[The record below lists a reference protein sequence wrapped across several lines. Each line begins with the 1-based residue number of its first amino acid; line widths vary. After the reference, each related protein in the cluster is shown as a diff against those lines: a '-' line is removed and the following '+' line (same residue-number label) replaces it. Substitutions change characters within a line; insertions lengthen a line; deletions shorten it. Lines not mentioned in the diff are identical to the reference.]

1 MQITLSQHFT
11 IKKLLKLV
19 YPSVIMMV
27 FTSIYGVVDGIFV
40 SNFVGDTAFAAVN
53 LIMPVIMAYASV
65 GFMIGA
71 GGSALVSKLLG
82 EGKHDE
88 ANSVFS
94 LLVYTTAVL
103 GAIITAAGILS
114 VRPLAI
120 LFGAKGATLEYCTKY
135 GVVCLSGITL
145 FMLQN
150 VFQNLFPTAGKH
162 KLGLLVIVIAGVTN
176 AILDAVFLAG
186 LKMGVEGAAL
196 ASVLGQVIGGL
207 SPVFYFAIKRDGIL
221 RLGRAKIEIMPILK
235 TFFNGSSEMLT
246 NLSLSLVNILYNYQ
260 LMQLVGEQGVAA
272 YGVIMYIGFIFISV
286 FLGYSVGVA
295 PVVGYNYGAGNR
307 AELSSVFKKS
317 LAIISAAAVT
327 MYALAMALNYPLCK
341 IFVGYNQELFK
352 LTANGFMLYAFT
364 YLLAGFNI
372 FGSSFFTALNNGLI
386 SAIISFLRTLAF
398 QIICIMSMPAM
409 FALTGVWLA
418 NPVAEALSIM
428 LVVALIFAKRKKYG
442 YM

>member
-120 LFGAKGATLEYCTKY
+120 LFGATGATLEYCTKY

-307 AELSSVFKKS
+307 EELRSVFKKS

>member
-1 MQITLSQHFT
+1 MQTTLSQHFT

-53 LIMPVIMAYASV
+53 LIMPVIMAYASF

-82 EGKHDE
+82 EGKNKE

-94 LLVYTTAVL
+94 LLVYTTVAL
-103 GAIITAAGILS
+103 GIIITVVGILS

-120 LFGAKGATLEYCTKY
+120 LFKAEGETLDYCTRY
-135 GVVCLSGITL
+135 GTVCLSGITL

-162 KLGLLVIVIAGVTN
+162 KLGLLVIVVAGVTN
-176 AILDAVFLAG
+176 AILDAVFLAW
-186 LKMGVEGAAL
+186 LKMSVEGAAL

-207 SPVFYFAIKRDGIL
+207 SPILYFSIKRDGIL
-221 RLGRAKIEIMPILK
+221 RLGRAKIEIMPIIK

-246 NLSLSLVNILYNYQ
+246 NLSLSLVNILYNWQ
-260 LMQLVGEQGVAA
+260 LMALVGEQGVAA
-272 YGVIMYIGFIFISV
+272 YGVIMYIGFIFVSV

-295 PVVGYNYGAGNR
+295 PVVGYNYGADNR
-307 AELSSVFKKS
+307 EELKSVFRKS
-317 LAIISAAAVT
+317 LIIIATTAVI
-327 MYALAMALNYPLCK
+327 MFALAMALNRPLCE
-341 IFVGYNQELFK
+341 IFVGYNRDLFD
-352 LTANGFMLYAFT
+352 LTSGGFMLYALT
-364 YLLAGFNI
+364 YLICGFNI
-372 FGSSFFTALNNGLI
+372 FASSFFTALNNGLI
-386 SAIISFLRTLAF
+386 SAAISFLRTLVF
-398 QIICIMSMPAM
+398 QVIAVFAMPALL
-409 FALTGVWLA
+409 AVTGIWLA
-418 NPVAEALSIM
+418 NPTAE
-428 LVVALIFAKRKKYG
+428 LVSLAVSVTFLITNGKKYG

>member
-11 IKKLLKLV
+11 IKNLIKLV

-53 LIMPVIMAYASV
+53 LIMPVIMAYASF

-82 EGKHDE
+82 EGKEQE

-94 LLVYTTAVL
+94 LLVYTTVVL
-103 GAIITAAGILS
+103 GAIITAVGIFS

-120 LFGAKGATLEYCTKY
+120 LFGAEGATLEYCTKY

-145 FMLQN
+145 YMLQN
-150 VFQNLFPTAGKH
+150 VFQNFFPTAGKH
-162 KLGLLVIVIAGVTN
+162 KLGLLVIVVAGVTN

-186 LKMGVEGAAL
+186 LHMGVEGAAL

-207 SPVFYFAIKRDGIL
+207 SPILYFSIKRDGVL
-221 RLGRAKIEIMPILK
+221 RLGRAKIEIMPVLK

-286 FLGYSVGVA
+286 FLGYSVGAA

-307 AELSSVFKKS
+307 EELKSVFKKS
-317 LAIISAAAVT
+317 LIIISVTAVS
-327 MYALAMALNYPLCK
+327 MYALAMALNYPLCMV
-341 IFVGYNQELFK
+341 FVGYNKELFE
-352 LTANGFMLYAFT
+352 LTTRGFMLYAFS

-372 FGSSFFTALNNGLI
+372 YASSFFTALNNGLI
-386 SAIISFLRTLAF
+386 SAAISFLRTLLF
-398 QIICIMSMPAM
+398 QVVSVMTMPLL
-409 FALTGVWLA
+409 FDITGVWLA
-418 NPVAEALSIM
+418 NPAAELMSLV
-428 LVVALIFAKRKKYG
+428 LVVIFILTNRRKYG

>member
-11 IKKLLKLV
+11 IKNLIKLV

-53 LIMPVIMAYASV
+53 LIMPVIMAYASF

-82 EGKHDE
+82 EGKEKE

-94 LLVYTTAVL
+94 LLVYTTVVL
-103 GAIITAAGILS
+103 GAIITVVGIFS

-120 LFGAKGATLEYCTKY
+120 LFDAEGETLEYCTKY

-145 FMLQN
+145 YMLQN
-150 VFQNLFPTAGKH
+150 VFQNFFPTAGKH

-186 LKMGVEGAAL
+186 LHMGVEGAAL

-207 SPVFYFAIKRDGIL
+207 SPILYFSIKRDGIL

-286 FLGYSVGVA
+286 FLGYSVGAA

-307 AELSSVFKKS
+307 EELKSVFKKS
-317 LAIISAAAVT
+317 LIIISVT
-327 MYALAMALNYPLCK
+327 AISMYVLAMALNYPLCMV
-341 IFVGYNQELFK
+341 FVGYNEELFK
-352 LTANGFMLYAFT
+352 LTTRGFMLYAFS

-372 FGSSFFTALNNGLI
+372 YASSFFTALNNGLI
-386 SAIISFLRTLAF
+386 SAAISFLRTLLF
-398 QIICIMSMPAM
+398 QVVSVMTMPLLLD
-409 FALTGVWLA
+409 LTGV
-418 NPVAEALSIM
+418 
-428 LVVALIFAKRKKYG
+428 
-442 YM
+442 

>member
-11 IKKLLKLV
+11 IKNLIKLV

-53 LIMPVIMAYASV
+53 LIMPVIMAYASF

-82 EGKHDE
+82 EGKEKE

-94 LLVYTTAVL
+94 LLVYTTVVL
-103 GAIITAAGILS
+103 GAIITVVGIFS

-120 LFGAKGATLEYCTKY
+120 LFDAEGETLEYCTKY

-145 FMLQN
+145 YMLQN
-150 VFQNLFPTAGKH
+150 VFQNFFPTAGKH

-186 LKMGVEGAAL
+186 LHMGVEGAAL

-207 SPVFYFAIKRDGIL
+207 SPILYFSIKRDGIL

-286 FLGYSVGVA
+286 FLGYSVGAA

-307 AELSSVFKKS
+307 EELKSVFKKS
-317 LAIISAAAVT
+317 LIIISVT
-327 MYALAMALNYPLCK
+327 AISMYVLAMALNYPLCMV
-341 IFVGYNQELFK
+341 FVGYNEELFK
-352 LTANGFMLYAFT
+352 LTTRGFMLYAFS

-372 FGSSFFTALNNGLI
+372 YASSFFTALNNGLI
-386 SAIISFLRTLAF
+386 SAAISFLRTLLF
-398 QIICIMSMPAM
+398 QVVSVMTMPLLLD
-409 FALTGVWLA
+409 LTGVWLA
-418 NPVAEALSIM
+418 NPAAELMSLV
-428 LVVALIFAKRKKYG
+428 LVVIFILTNRRKYG

>member
-1 MQITLSQHFT
+1 MQIILSQHFT

-307 AELSSVFKKS
+307 EELRSVFKKS

-428 LVVALIFAKRKKYG
+428 LVAALIFAKRKKYG

>member
-327 MYALAMALNYPLCK
+327 MDARAMALNYPLCK

-409 FALTGVWLA
+409 IALTGVWLA

>member
-1 MQITLSQHFT
+1 
-11 IKKLLKLV
+11 
-19 YPSVIMMV
+19 MMV

-53 LIMPVIMAYASV
+53 LIMPVIMAYASF

-71 GGSALVSKLLG
+71 GGSALISKLLG
-82 EGKHDE
+82 EGKEKE

-94 LLVYTTAVL
+94 LLVYTTIVL
-103 GAIITAAGILS
+103 GAIITVVGIFS

-120 LFGAKGATLEYCTKY
+120 LFGAEGATLEYCTKY

-176 AILDAVFLAG
+176 AILDAVFLAW
-186 LKMGVEGAAL
+186 LDMGVEGAAL

-207 SPVFYFAIKRDGIL
+207 SPILYFAIKRDGIL
-221 RLGRAKIEIMPILK
+221 RLGKAKIEIMPILK

-260 LMQLVGEQGVAA
+260 LMQIVGEQGVAA

-295 PVVGYNYGAGNR
+295 PVVGYNYGADNR
-307 AELSSVFKKS
+307 DELKSVFKKS
-317 LAIISAAAVT
+317 LIIISVTALT
-327 MYALAMALNYPLCK
+327 MYIMAMALNYPLCM
-341 IFVGYNQELFK
+341 IFVGYNAELFEM
-352 LTANGFMLYAFT
+352 TTQGFMLYAFT

-372 FGSSFFTALNNGLI
+372 FASSFFTALNNGLI
-386 SAIISFLRTLAF
+386 SAVISFLRTLVF
-398 QIICIMSMPAM
+398 QIISVMAMPAM

-418 NPVAEALSIM
+418 CPMAEIFSLI
-428 LVVALIFAKRKKYG
+428 VVIALILANRKKYG

>member
-82 EGKHDE
+82 EGKREE

-94 LLVYTTAVL
+94 LLVYTTVVL

-120 LFGAKGATLEYCTKY
+120 LFGAEGATLEYCTKY

-162 KLGLLVIVIAGVTN
+162 KLGLLVIVVAGVTN

-186 LKMGVEGAAL
+186 LRMGVEGAAL

-307 AELSSVFKKS
+307 DELKSVFKKS
-317 LAIISAAAVT
+317 LMIISAAAVT
-327 MYALAMALNYPLCK
+327 MYALAMALNYPLCS
-341 IFVGYNQELFK
+341 IFVGYNKELFR

-398 QIICIMSMPAM
+398 QIVCIMSMPAM
-409 FALTGVWLA
+409 FGITGVWLA

-428 LVVALIFAKRKKYG
+428 LVAALIFAKRKKYG